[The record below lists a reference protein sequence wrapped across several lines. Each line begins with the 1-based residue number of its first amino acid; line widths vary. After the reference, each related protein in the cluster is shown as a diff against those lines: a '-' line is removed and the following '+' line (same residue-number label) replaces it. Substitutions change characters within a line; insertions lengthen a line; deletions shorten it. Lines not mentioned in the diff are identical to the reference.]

1 MSKQKYKE
9 TKLTVRVSE
18 QQYEKIKDLAEI
30 RDLNVTEYMRLVS
43 CGNRIKPTV
52 IEKIGTQNDS
62 NEIVEQLK
70 KDNEALK
77 SDAEALR
84 EKANILDRFL
94 PHINENAYINFNSFK
109 DDDQLREALKELKQN
124 EGGITFQ

>member
-9 TKLTVRVSE
+9 KKLTVRVSE

-52 IEKIGTQNDS
+52 IEKIGTKNDS